1 MTTSEL
7 QDSIIQKVLHTNDE
21 QLLDYLNNLLSNNE
35 GREVYRLS
43 DFERTILKES
53 QTDYATGK
61 TIPGDDV
68 FKRNEKWL
76 KE

>member
-1 MTTSEL
+1 
-7 QDSIIQKVLHTNDE
+7 VLHTNDP

-35 GREVYRLS
+35 EREIYQLS
-43 DFERTILKES
+43 DFERTILNVS

-61 TIPGDDV
+61 TIPDDDV

-76 KE
+76 T